1 MTQRRVLV
9 VDDNVDVCAVVALK
23 LEAVGIVV
31 ERRFD
36 GISALELVRESRFDA
51 IILDVDMPGIS
62 GIEVVSALRT
72 AGNTVPVIMVSGK
85 TYEHEIAAGLQAGAN
100 DYLTKPFSPSD
111 LLARVQALF
120 APLETRPV

>member
-36 GISALELVRESRFDA
+36 GISALKLARESRFDA